1 MWLLS
6 TSVTAVRQEFQRVVV
21 DRQTLTDVEV
31 RSGVNSNPTLTERS
45 RGIKFTCWCGA
56 GLSKEAS
63 GLVLEILHKASLSI
77 DIPQGITEMEYR
89 LISILRGVQ

>member
-31 RSGVNSNPTLTERS
+31 RSGVNSNLMERS
-45 RGIKFTCWCGA
+45 RGIKFP
-56 GLSKEAS
+56 S
-63 GLVLEILHKASLSI
+63 GVVRA
-77 DIPQGITEMEYR
+77 
-89 LISILRGVQ
+89 